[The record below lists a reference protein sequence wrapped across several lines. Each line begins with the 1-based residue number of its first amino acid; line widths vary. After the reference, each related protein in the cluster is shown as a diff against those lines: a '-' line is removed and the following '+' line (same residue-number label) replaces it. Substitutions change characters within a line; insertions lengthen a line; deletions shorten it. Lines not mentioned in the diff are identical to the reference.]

1 MELRHLKYFVA
12 LADKLSFTRAAQG
25 LHIAQPALSVQIRN
39 LEAEVGAELVSRE
52 GRNVRLTEAGRAFL
66 EQARKTLTE
75 AQRAVSLARQ
85 AANGEIGH
93 LSIGHNAP
101 AGFRVFP
108 KIVPAFRR
116 QWPQV
121 TLTFHSLSIAQQL
134 DGLRREELDVGV
146 VWLPVPPEEFDI
158 VELIREPLVAVLP
171 ADHRLVA
178 AKSVSIK
185 DLSRE
190 PLILP
195 SRVLHPDT
203 YHQIEEHFTRVG
215 AVMNVVY
222 QLETSLS
229 MINFVAMGVGCT
241 LLPAYVQ
248 SIRQEG
254 VVYRP
259 LHPPNL
265 VKELAIIKK
274 KGSGGLAESFYRF
287 TVERMAAGARTHVGV
302 SKKAVE
308 FSRKRRA

>member
-12 LADKLSFTRAAQG
+12 LADKLNFTRAAEG

-39 LEAEVGAELVSRE
+39 LEAEVGAELLSRE

-75 AQRAVSLARQ
+75 AQRAVSRARQ

-108 KIVPAFRR
+108 RIVPAFRR

-121 TLTFHSLSIAQQL
+121 SLTFHSLSIAQQME
-134 DGLRREELDVGV
+134 GLRREELDVGV
-146 VWLPVPPEEFDI
+146 VWLPVPTEEFDI
-158 VELIREPLVAVLP
+158 EELIHEPLIAVLP
-171 ADHRLVA
+171 ADHRLA
-178 AKSVSIK
+178 SAKSVSIK
-185 DLSRE
+185 SLSRE

-195 SRVLHPDT
+195 SRALHPDT
-203 YHQIEEHFTRVG
+203 YHQIEERFMRVG

-222 QLETSLS
+222 QLETSLA

-241 LLPAYVQ
+241 LLPDYVR

-259 LHPPNL
+259 LQPPTL
-265 VKELAIIKK
+265 IKTLALIKK
-274 KGSGGLAESFYRF
+274 KGRGDLAESFCRYTAQRL
-287 TVERMAAGARTHVGV
+287 AGETHA
-302 SKKAVE
+302 SA
-308 FSRKRRA
+308 